1 MELSGWIRYYG
12 WPYFKMIQ
20 DYILES
26 CEQGV
31 LQQVHDVHYGIE
43 KCKLDVSW
51 LALHPGI
58 SREIES
64 LVKDFYLANNIKRQM
79 ANRKSHL
86 DINKLDQYRKK
97 YFKGNCR
104 LGSMYKCE

>member
-1 MELSGWIRYYG
+1 MLNHLKNITVACKFVELSGWIRYNG

-20 DYILES
+20 DYILEGL
-26 CEQGV
+26 EQGV
-31 LQQVHDVHYGIE
+31 LQQVHDFHYEIE

-79 ANRKSHL
+79 ANRKESFGHL
-86 DINKLDQYRKK
+86 QI
-97 YFKGNCR
+97 
-104 LGSMYKCE
+104 